1 MKMLPTV
8 LAWIAVGLAQAAE
21 SPKAAP
27 KVIPP
32 TLVHKVEPEYTSEAR
47 AQRIEGVMTLRAE
60 ITPDG
65 TAVNIEV
72 LRSLNPGL
80 DAKAVRAVQ
89 QWRFRPAKK
98 DGESVSMA
106 ATIDVEFRL
115 PRYPVLP
122 SSSPRPDVSPL
133 YDDDPWDLFRAIYY
147 GWLLI
152 PPSPAR

>member
-8 LAWIAVGLAQAAE
+8 LAWMAVGLATSCRIAEGRAE
-21 SPKAAP
+21 SNSSHP
-27 KVIPP
+27 
-32 TLVHKVEPEYTSEAR
+32 R
-47 AQRIEGVMTLRAE
+47 AQGGTRVHFGGTCPENRGRYDSARRNH
-60 ITPDG
+60 PDG